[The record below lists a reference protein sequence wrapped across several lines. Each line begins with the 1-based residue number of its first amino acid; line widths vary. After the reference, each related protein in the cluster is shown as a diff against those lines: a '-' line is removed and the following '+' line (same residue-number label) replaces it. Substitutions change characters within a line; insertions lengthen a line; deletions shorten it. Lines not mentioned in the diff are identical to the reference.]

1 MRDMLNLPGY
11 KVHGEVGV
19 GGQAKIYLATQESFG
34 RKVAI
39 KVLLPQFAENKEF
52 VERFLREAKTVASM
66 GHPHIIPVYDFG
78 QVGTSYYM
86 VMEYLPC
93 GDLKERIKAGLKEEE
108 ALQILAQLA
117 DALHLVHDK
126 GFVHRDIKPDNVMFR
141 EDGSAVLTD
150 FGIARL
156 QNGADQ
162 VTVVGQVLGTP
173 RYMSPEQVQARQL
186 DGRADIYSLGIMFYE
201 MLAKRVPYDN
211 PDYTTLAVMHCKD
224 PIPNLPGRFRRYQ
237 RLFERM
243 VEKEAEKRFASAQ
256 ELAQTIRE
264 ILTGKKDPESIVS
277 SASLAL
283 KAQAQM
289 REQKPRPTPS
299 VGGTIQSVAD
309 HRLSRETSI
318 VLRELDPLFD
328 SDWYQKVVNLF
339 KTLTPPQRSY
349 AFSNY
354 LETKGIYHDK
364 ESKRLV
370 FAGRPSVANLSTSI
384 TSAALQQV
392 IAKLLKAEDM
402 LRTTRDVQAF
412 ADLMESSVSIIDNFD
427 VQENLTLQKEKK
439 AVRQALLDDL
449 VLIVRGSEFQIPDN
463 RRGLTNDIIRYYF
476 THVYLKQQ
484 MQGYRFRSTPISS
497 LQSESQELVRDYMA
511 KEAKVRQCDVIRTEK
526 AWFMIG
532 PVKSFGQNPFSARR
546 FLNED
551 SAMGGKVVYFNVV
564 AVPAVE
570 IRNEKLIEHLK
581 WSITRIVTL
590 QRQLSPGV
598 TQLVEEMERA
608 HAEKLGPMLRRN
620 ISADGTELEAAI
632 EQQMLEYEQALTI
645 QILAKIPKA
654 VKELAKTPDDYEYL
668 FHHLRQ
674 FIIQLACD
682 VRDFSSQF
690 VATFSTAAKELD
702 LKMMAYL
709 SLMDKRKNTL
719 FVPGCAEKM
728 DPMLDPEMLYT
739 EFKKVLDA
747 YTPAMNGL
755 KDELRDA
762 VMDVTRERSA
772 FITWLEKVLKID
784 QRRTT
789 PEMVQ
794 RAMDQLRKKCLV
806 DVIRICKRYPKIT
819 IYIELEGLNDVDT
832 DMRHYALPAG
842 QDGVGQLPRVIRL
855 FEDAAV
861 FNPDD
866 IIERINFNIL
876 NPKRKQVA
884 QLA

>member
-1 MRDMLNLPGY
+1 MLNLPGY
-11 KVHGEVGV
+11 KVHGEIGV

-78 QVGTSYYM
+78 QIGSSYYM
-86 VMEYLPC
+86 IMEYLPG
-93 GDLKERIKAGLKEEE
+93 GDLKARIKAGLKEEE
-108 ALQILAQLA
+108 CLQILAQLS
-117 DALHLVHDK
+117 DALHLVHEK

-156 QNGADQ
+156 QSGADQ

-201 MLAKRVPYDN
+201 MLARRVPYEHA
-211 PDYTTLAVMHCKD
+211 DYTALAVMHCKD

-256 ELAQTIRE
+256 ELAQVLRD

-277 SASLAL
+277 SASVAL

-289 REQKPRPTPS
+289 SEQKSRPTPS
-299 VGGTIQSVAD
+299 VGGNVLSVAD
-309 HRLSRETSI
+309 HRLARETSI
-318 VLRELDPLFD
+318 ELRELDPLFD
-328 SDWYQKVVNLF
+328 PDWYQKVVTLF
-339 KTLTPPQRSY
+339 KTMTAPQRSY

-354 LETKGIYHDK
+354 LSEKGITHDK

-370 FAGRPSVANLSTSI
+370 FEGRPSVAGLSTSI
-384 TSAALQQV
+384 SSAALQQV
-392 IAKLLKAEDM
+392 VAKLLKAEEM
-402 LRTTRDVQAF
+402 LRTTRDPQGF
-412 ADLMESSVSIIDNFD
+412 ADLMESSISIIDNFD
-427 VQENLTLQKEKK
+427 VQENLTLQKGKK

-449 VLIVRGSEFQIPDN
+449 VLIVRGSEFQVADN
-463 RRGLTNDIIRYYF
+463 RRGLTSDIIRYYF
-476 THVYLKQQ
+476 THVYLKQM
-484 MQGYRFRSTPISS
+484 MQGYRFRSTPLSA
-497 LQSESQELVRDYMA
+497 LENDSQELIRDHVA
-511 KEAKVRQCDVIRTEK
+511 KEARVRQCDVIRTEK
-526 AWFMIG
+526 AWFMVG
-532 PVKSFGQNPFSARR
+532 PVRNFGQNPFSARR
-546 FLNED
+546 FLNEEL
-551 SAMGGKVVYFNVV
+551 AMGGKVVYFNVV
-564 AVPAVE
+564 AIPAVQ

-581 WSITRIVTL
+581 WSISRIVTL
-590 QRQLSPGV
+590 QRQLSPGI
-598 TQLVEEMERA
+598 TQLVEEMEKA
-608 HAEKLGPMLRRN
+608 YSEKLGPILRRE

-632 EQQMLEYEQALTI
+632 AEKILQYEQALTV

-654 VKELAKTPDDYEYL
+654 LKEMAKTRDDFEYL

-674 FIIQLACD
+674 FIIQLACE

-690 VATFSTAAKELD
+690 AATFSTAAQDLD

-709 SLMDKRKNTL
+709 SLMDKRRDTL
-719 FVPGCAEKM
+719 FAPGGAERT
-728 DPMLDPEMLYT
+728 DPLLDPEMLYS

-747 YTPAMNGL
+747 YTPAMEDM
-755 KDELRDA
+755 KDRLRDA
-762 VMDVTRERSA
+762 VMDVTKERGA
-772 FITWLEKVLKID
+772 IVTLLEKMLKID
-784 QRRTT
+784 QRRVT

-794 RAMDQLRKKCLV
+794 RDMDKLRKKCLV

-832 DMRHYALPAG
+832 SVRHYALPAG
-842 QDGVGQLPRVIRL
+842 LDGVGQLPKIIRL
-855 FEDAAV
+855 YEDSGV
-861 FNPDD
+861 FNPDE
-866 IIERINFNIL
+866 IIEQINFNIL
-876 NPKRKQVA
+876 NPKRP
-884 QLA
+884 QLAE

>member
-1 MRDMLNLPGY
+1 MIELPGY
-11 KVHGEVGV
+11 KVHGEVGL

-52 VERFLREAKTVASM
+52 VERFLREARTVASL

-78 QVGTSYYM
+78 QIGSSYYM
-86 VMEYLPC
+86 VMEYLPG
-93 GDLKERIKAGLKEEE
+93 GDLKARIKDGLKEEE
-108 ALQILAQLA
+108 SLQILAQLS
-117 DALHLVHDK
+117 DALHLVHEK

-156 QNGADQ
+156 QSGADQ

-173 RYMSPEQVQARQL
+173 RYMSPEQIQARQL

-201 MLAKRVPYDN
+201 MLAKRVPYEN

-224 PIPNLPGRFRRYQ
+224 PIPNLPGRFRRFQ

-243 VEKEAEKRFASAQ
+243 VEKEAEKRFANAQ
-256 ELAQTIRE
+256 ELAQLLRD
-264 ILTGKKDPESIVS
+264 ILNGKKDPETIVT

-283 KAQAQM
+283 KAQAEM
-289 REQKPRPTPS
+289 REKAPRPAAVPTA
-299 VGGTIQSVAD
+299 GGTLITGGS
-309 HRLSRETSI
+309 HRLPREISI
-318 VLRELDPLFD
+318 MLRELDPLFD
-328 SDWYQKVVNLF
+328 QDWYQRVVAVFKNL
-339 KTLTPPQRSY
+339 TSPQRSY

-354 LETKGIYHDK
+354 LEEKGIYHDK
-364 ESKRLV
+364 ESKRLA
-370 FAGRPSVANLSTSI
+370 FTGRPSVANLSTSV
-384 TSAALQQV
+384 TSSALQQV
-392 IAKLLKAEDM
+392 MIKLLKAEEM
-402 LRTTRDVQAF
+402 LRTTRDAQGF
-412 ADLMESSVSIIDNFD
+412 ADLMESSGSIIDNFD
-427 VQENLTLQKEKK
+427 VQENLTVQKEKK
-439 AVRQALLDDL
+439 SVRQALLDDL
-449 VLIVRGSEFQIPDN
+449 VLIVRGSEFQVPDN
-463 RRGLTNDIIRYYF
+463 RRGLTSDIIRYYF

-484 MQGYRFRSTPISS
+484 MQGYRFRSTPLSA
-497 LQSESQELVRDYMA
+497 LEEETQELVREYMA

-526 AWFMIG
+526 AWFMVG
-532 PVKSFGQNPFSARR
+532 PVKNFGQNPFSARR
-546 FLNED
+546 FLSED

-564 AVPAVE
+564 AVPAVP

-632 EQQMLEYEQALTI
+632 EQQMIAYEQALTV
-645 QILAKIPKA
+645 QILAKVPRA
-654 VKELAKTPDDYEYL
+654 VRELAKTPDDYEYL

-674 FIIQLACD
+674 FIIQLACE

-690 VATFSTAAKELD
+690 AATFSSAAKDLD
-702 LKMMAYL
+702 LKMMTYL
-709 SLMDKRKNTL
+709 ALMDKRKNTL
-719 FVPGCAEKM
+719 FAPGAADRN
-728 DPMLDPEMLYT
+728 DPMLDPEMLYA

-747 YTPAMNGL
+747 YSPAMDEL
-755 KDELRDA
+755 KDRLREA
-762 VMDVTRERSA
+762 VMDVTKERGA
-772 FITWLEKVLKID
+772 MVKWLEKIFKID
-784 QRRTT
+784 ERRVT

-794 RAMDQLRKKCLV
+794 REMDQLRKKCLV

-819 IYIELEGLNDVDT
+819 IYIELEGLNEVDT
-832 DMRHYALPAG
+832 SMRHYALPAG
-842 QDGVGQLPRVIRL
+842 QEGIGQLPKVIRL
-855 FEDAAV
+855 FEDASV
-861 FNPDD
+861 FSPED
-866 IIERINFNIL
+866 IIDRINFNIL
-876 NPKRKQVA
+876 NPKRKQA
-884 QLA
+884 A